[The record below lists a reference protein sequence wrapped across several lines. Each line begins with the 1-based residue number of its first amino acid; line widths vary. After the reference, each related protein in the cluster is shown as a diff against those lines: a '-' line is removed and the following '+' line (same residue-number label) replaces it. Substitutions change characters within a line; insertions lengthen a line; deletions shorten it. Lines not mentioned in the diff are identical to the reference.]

1 MLVMRLP
8 ILAAAIL
15 ILSLTLPNLE
25 VVSASD
31 KPSVSFSVE
40 TDRKSYVRGEVV
52 RITLNAKNTG
62 VETVTYSFGNECEGF
77 RIMILNSTGSNLGV
91 SGFGPPVCRYA
102 TRTLAI
108 QPGQTTIVASGD
120 WNTSQPI
127 SLLDKN
133 GFAISPFPVA
143 IPRGKYSVVGV
154 LNYLSAGLSQ
164 QLASENIIIHY
175 TSDTDTTH
183 PTWPSG
189 ATLTAS
195 NMTQS
200 SSFLSWTPAEDNVGV
215 IGYGITANG
224 TAIFCCERGD
234 TTSVAI
240 FFLEP
245 GTTYLFKVVAADS
258 SANWNMDGPTV
269 TVTTPP

>member
-1 MLVMRLP
+1 MRLP

-102 TRTLAI
+102 TRT
-108 QPGQTTIVASGD
+108 
-120 WNTSQPI
+120 
-127 SLLDKN
+127 
-133 GFAISPFPVA
+133 
-143 IPRGKYSVVGV
+143 
-154 LNYLSAGLSQ
+154 
-164 QLASENIIIHY
+164 
-175 TSDTDTTH
+175 
-183 PTWPSG
+183 
-189 ATLTAS
+189 AS

>member
-1 MLVMRLP
+1 MRLS
-8 ILAAAIL
+8 IWAAAIL

-52 RITLNAKNTG
+52 HITLNAKNTG
-62 VETVTYSFGNECEGF
+62 VETVTYSFGSECEGF
-77 RIMILNSTGSNLGV
+77 RIIILNSTGSNLGV
-91 SGFGPPVCRYA
+91 SGFGPPCRYIPH
-102 TRTLAI
+102 TLAV
-108 QPGQTTIVASGD
+108 QPGQTTIVASED
-120 WNTSQPI
+120 WNTSRPI
-127 SLLDKN
+127 WLLDKY
-133 GFAISPFPVA
+133 GFGISIFPVTV
-143 IPRGKYSVVGV
+143 PRGKYSVVGF
-154 LNYLSAGLSQ
+154 LCYLSAGLQ

-175 TSDTDTTH
+175 TSDTDTTP

-195 NMTQS
+195 NITRT
-200 SSFLSWTPAEDNVGV
+200 SSFLSWTPAEDNVAV
-215 IGYGITANG
+215 LGYGVTHNG
-224 TAIFCCERGD
+224 TAFFCCERGE

-240 FFLEP
+240 TWLQP
-245 GTTYLFKVVAADS
+245 RTTYLFKVVAADS
-258 SANWNMDGPTV
+258 SLNWNMDGPTV